1 MPPVTTDWSLQ
12 PLHPSNLLD
21 PAHLMAAH
29 STSFND
35 GRLVLDL
42 QIFALA
48 SADDSYSLTATSR
61 QHTHTIF
68 CLKRTAA
75 KNRFYMLKDA
85 SKLSHV
91 FKNRLRLLSCTF

>member
-21 PAHLMAAH
+21 PAHLAAY
-29 STSFND
+29 STSFDD